1 MTTHE
6 DCIFRGHKKNPR
18 LSRIWSISKSC
29 FKNFGFKDANEI
41 GVNFKLFYQDDE
53 NDIISI
59 SGQSDLEEACRY

>member
-1 MTTHE
+1 MKIVFSGDT
-6 DCIFRGHKKNPR
+6 KKIPDFQEYEALVNHA
-18 LSRIWSISKSC
+18 SKI
-29 FKNFGFKDANEI
+29 FGFKDANEI